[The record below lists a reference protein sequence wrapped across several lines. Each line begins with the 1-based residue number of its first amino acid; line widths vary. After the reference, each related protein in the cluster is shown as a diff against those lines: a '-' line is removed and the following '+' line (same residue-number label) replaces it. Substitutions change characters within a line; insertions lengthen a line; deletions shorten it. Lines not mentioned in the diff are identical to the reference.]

1 MLKTANKIS
10 FLIESQLPDFINEEY
25 ELFGKFIRK
34 YYEQLELQGQPLD
47 IIQNLEVYHDIDFYE
62 KNILVQSTELSSG
75 ITATNDTITVADATS
90 FPENGGYIKIDD
102 EICFYKKRTNTQFL
116 EVSRGVSGNTTLGD
130 LYSNSTFVTTQA
142 KTHVG
147 GSTVQNISNLFLYSI
162 VKSFEQQYLAN
173 FPEVYLKEAVDKRTL
188 IKNITSFYKS
198 KGTDNSIKFLFKCL
212 IDLFGPEPEI
222 LYPRNSTLKSSES
235 NWIQVYALRAKII
248 SGTLKNLIGKKIIQ
262 DIGGKYASATV
273 DNVKFAG
280 TFDGEDL
287 YDIILAENTVNG
299 QFEIAAKTKLTKPIL
314 FSDSVGSRINVFST
328 MGWKK
333 EGEFIIGT
341 EKITFKDKNVNQFII
356 KTRSASISYP
366 VGESVIYGANV
377 SGSNVNLLV
386 YGILYGLTTNTAFP
400 YSNSGDSVEISE
412 SGFLT
417 NDIKIFDVQ
426 NNLRWITTSGVPN
439 SQNHA
444 NVSSAIN
451 KLNSNVSAIFEDG
464 TGYYITSSGFPSH
477 DIIKSGIS
485 DIPND
490 IFDQKLLRII
500 RKYPIQTT
508 EIYET
513 KYRDI
518 GIAINGIPLLSCKD
532 EDTVLNGPIENI
544 NVESR
549 GSGYQKAPFVLV
561 NGVNGLA
568 RSILAGQVVDRI
580 VVDSPGSYT
589 QTPNIEIISGRN
601 AIVTAIVT
609 NGEITSIK
617 INNPGEYYSSPPQ
630 VRITDISGKGK
641 FADFRAVIS
650 SAGKLVGFEK
660 INGGRL
666 YTKEN
671 TIIDII
677 SVGSGATATAN
688 IKVWRKDKYFKNLS
702 KLDNNNGYFFKNYV
716 AFRGYGYAYY
726 ASPNALRQSDTG
738 STHSPIL
745 GFAYDG
751 NPIYG
756 PYGYQNPLNAQS
768 SIVRMTSSYFRN
780 TSRTNGPTVATYPL
794 GTFVDDYS
802 YIDKS
807 GSLDRNNGRFCVT
820 PEFPEGTYAY
830 FITVS
835 STNIPEFPYILGQN
849 YYSLPIDSNYNS
861 EISQDDLPVNA
872 KRLRTVDIDSNGDL
886 SIAKIEDVQRGTVS
900 SVDILS
906 STDNFSVGSEV
917 IVNNDQTEGSGAEA
931 KVSSV
936 KGRNVISINSQTN
949 KILLVDLVS
958 TAYLFNGDTITQ
970 AITGATGK
978 IVGNVFSANKFAL
991 KNVSGTFNKSEVLS
1005 SSTKVL
1011 SLILDKNSSY
1021 TKGATLS
1028 LSDGISVAVA
1038 TGEVLES
1045 TTNQNTV
1052 KVKVLTGTFSILS
1065 QLFLTSSNL
1074 IDTTGSKIVSIN
1086 SLSDNLIIF
1095 DIKDNVALLTTSDKH
1110 GVGIDEFIDIDINP
1124 NDTTTSTTY
1133 YVRNRIYQEVTL
1145 ATPVLQRT
1153 LTDTGIGR
1161 IEILNGGKNYTPNVY
1176 SGIALSGGSGKNAKA
1191 TITVSSSGSVTSV
1204 VITDKG
1210 TGYQKFDLLTVGSTA
1225 LLKTNTTTPNLT
1237 LRVDHSGFAL
1247 QNTQLFV
1254 DSTIGFTTG
1263 DYLKLGNEILLI
1275 QSKTANKLTVLRAQK
1290 GTKAV
1295 DHFNNSEVFLY
1306 DGGFTLQTGYQ
1317 IGAGAGAPTLFSYDP
1332 ITQKA
1337 IFVYGYNQTLTSIS
1351 KLTISTVFFDQS
1363 ADPRLVKIIN
1373 VLDPKLYFEFSK
1385 NNTTFTRNQ
1394 IIDIKKFYKYK
1405 FDVSHSSMAG
1415 VNFDFSPSI
1424 NLNLVAPEKTVSGSI
1439 IDIKLGFGPRISTNQ
1454 HLKKQKVTF
1463 NKYFYFDQN
1472 NNVNSEGSY
1481 LNVID
1486 DPLQGRKKALYVT
1499 DTQIVYDTTIKAPHD
1514 GSGAI
1519 SYTSESVFSLGKIN
1533 TISITNI
1540 GNDYKKIPLISGI
1553 APSKE
1558 SIALASCTVSR
1569 GRISS
1574 INLLSSGKNYSKPIV
1589 VVSGNAS
1596 LRAVVDSGKITGI
1609 IINNAGSG
1617 YTSAPVIKIVESDV
1631 TAFFNSND
1639 IGIPRNVKIINI
1651 GGAYHND
1658 KTLSSSFRSNYILK
1672 LSNFNY
1678 DAFNIGE
1685 TIIQKLGNKE
1695 VARARITSWRYGS
1708 NLLLVDRVVGIFRE
1722 NQQIIGLAKNQSA
1735 KLESISFT
1743 EFSPQ
1748 IKTYYDNQGYYTSD
1762 YGKISNSNQKVT
1774 DSYYYQDYSYLIKSK
1789 SSINTWRSLIKSTA
1803 HPAGFQIFGEILVES
1818 NSTASMSN
1826 DTLIKNTSIIQL
1838 WDENKNKVT
1847 VINTTKKTTQIIALV
1862 KSLEV
1867 ERGVGSIALDT
1878 ANYSEI
1884 IAKPVFLVQ
1893 DFNGAFTDNGNLE
1906 GTTVFNLVDQSNNA
1920 IFPYNEQAL
1929 TITIDGILQE
1939 PKVAYTIS
1947 GDKII
1952 FSQPPL
1958 GPSIV
1963 DGQSVPSVRFYGRW
1977 FQFKTNTL
1985 NQQYFKKI
1993 KNIFQRNG
2001 RWIDAANQLERNREY
2016 IQNETLGY
2024 IKSKYPNLTWGILST
2039 KCLRDIGFI
2048 IDSLEHDLRFGG
2060 NEKTILSAELYFR
2073 DGVLDYIDGEL
2084 QATIEAFKYAV
2095 RLCKLAMRNW
2105 DVVERQASWTPGQ
2118 DIVEI
2123 TDTDNIAIGMKIS
2136 AGRAFASDTIVTE
2149 ILDNRKIKLS
2159 KNALPLSQQNILQIT
2174 SNTVT
2179 NSNVT
2184 TTSSIVQ
2191 IAPGIYLQ
2199 LPVPYIYFITPPAT
2213 SITPGAPVVTFIM
2226 SGLNIGTFVDAADLI
2241 SANKINIQREAA
2253 YRIYEKYPGFV
2264 YPNVPTVAYR
2274 FKDARRLIYKNLTDI
2289 VSQTLIE
2296 LTTVYGA
2303 QYATEKC
2310 GRDLKIILA
2319 AIAEDVARGGN
2330 STTIEVTN
2338 AYFDNHDGLDGEEA
2352 QSVYAFNYAKQLCL
2366 IAVANQGAVTDPNI
2380 TKVPEC
2386 ANVNSAI
2393 SSLFSILT
2401 TAITNGQ
2408 KPTVTKNTGISSWVK
2423 TEDLCFRDIG
2433 IFVDAVAHSLRYGG
2447 NEKVIAFGNSYFV
2460 NNKRV
2465 HIAKELIESI
2475 YAYNQAAILM
2485 IDAMLNQIS
2494 GTTIIA
2500 PIIDSN
2506 VRIDTVNPYCQEVKS
2521 AILTY
2526 AQIVEDILEGG
2537 PGRIDTIPQNPN
2549 STGYWTNLRS
2559 YSNYNLI
2566 ADPGLKYNTFTEC
2579 EDVAS
2584 SLDSLYENIR
2594 ETLTTG
2600 PGTAD
2605 ISKPDYF
2612 NGENTIFD
2620 LYYTDGSP
2628 VNTQE
2633 NENLFIALS
2642 GVLQHDSSYFIDRSS
2657 VPNKVVFSS
2666 PPIWGQEENTKT
2678 VQEPL
2683 AVEKFFAHSVGNYYR
2698 CEIDK
2703 SGILDGSAGP
2713 FIILNSENKEVQNI
2727 DDSRFAYVFLDGVL
2741 QVDGESYSINGPAIR
2756 FDKPIYTDNSVEII
2770 LLYGRDTKQTVTL
2783 YDFEKN
2789 TYYNNIKITC
2799 TSTTNNDFTDWKTWY
2814 NTSYENF
2821 QVAYQKVGG
2830 IKKFIGNI
2838 KSFTSTNQSLII
2850 VLAGNNPDL
2859 NNSSIFFSSKS
2870 DFSDEYE
2877 LTGTTNTLE
2886 ITRDFDNNYRMQRN
2900 SAKWLYG
2907 TKSADETFYKKRRLL
2922 ANLNVGD
2929 IVKIDGEKEYRTI
2942 NELPR
2947 YVNPKNY
2954 NPGVDVSNDFFGS
2967 VITTNYNGS
2976 TLGVGLSVTCK
2987 IKNGKVSSLEW
2998 NKKDL
3003 QLLYNKGIIQPTTAY
3018 GYETPPVLHFIP
3030 VDQNGGG
3037 AKAEVIVSR
3046 GQIIDIVLTNSGS
3059 GYTTAPKVVTAR
3071 QYDIVKKNGRKIDTS
3086 HSLIIGTQI
3095 IKQSPVAVNYSLS
3108 RVKGIEN
3115 FATIDASVFVPS
3127 GYDITL
3133 IINRKLNTAP
3143 LLNFKKEY
3151 VIYNPTSIAGIQNP
3165 LIQNSAHIITTS
3177 VIDRTFESQ
3186 SLLTTTTAW
3195 TFYHELGFAT
3205 FGSILENNTLGP
3217 TFGQWEGAKF
3227 MNTGDI
3233 LTSTG
3238 ISVSAVTIEEFN
3250 MYGFVIDDFETLKN
3264 SNILSPGYTINLG
3277 YPSINNYL
3285 TQLNTSD
3292 LPNFGDAG
3300 YLSTGVVV
3308 YANTTN
3314 FASSGTILIGKEQ
3327 ISYTNKLTDRFLNCT
3342 RAVNNS
3348 LIQEHTIGSYIRNAL

>member
-25 ELFGKFIRK
+25 ELFGKFIQK

-47 IIQNLEVYHDIDFYE
+47 IIQNLEVYRDIDFYE
-62 KNILVQSTELSSG
+62 KNVLTQSTTLSG
-75 ITATNDTITVADATS
+75 AITSTNDTITVADATS
-90 FPENGGYIKIDD
+90 FPKNGGYIKIDD
-102 EICFYKKRTNTQFL
+102 EICFYKQRTDTQFL

-130 LYSNSTFVTTQA
+130 LYTSSTFVTTQA
-142 KTHVG
+142 ETHVA
-147 GSTVQNISNLFLYSI
+147 GSTVQNISNLFLYAFI
-162 VKSFEQQYLAN
+162 KSFEKQYLAD
-173 FPEVYLKEAVDKRTL
+173 FPEKYLKENVDKRSL
-188 IKNITSFYKS
+188 IKNITSFYQS

-212 IDLFGPEPEI
+212 IDNDSEPEVT
-222 LYPRNSTLKSSES
+222 YPRDFTLKSSES
-235 NWIQVYALRAKII
+235 NWIQVYALRAQIT
-248 SGTLKNLIGKKIIQ
+248 SGVPENLIGKKIVQ
-262 DIGGKYASATV
+262 DIAGKYASAVV

-280 TFDGEDL
+280 TFDGKDL
-287 YDIILAENTVNG
+287 YDIVLAENSING
-299 QFEIAAKTKLTKPIL
+299 QFEISARTKLTKPIL
-314 FSDSVGSRINVFST
+314 SSDSVGDRINVFST
-328 MGWKK
+328 MGWKT
-333 EGEFIIGT
+333 EGQFRIGT
-341 EKITFKDKNVNQFII
+341 EEFTFEDKNVNQFII
-356 KTRSASISYP
+356 KTRSGSTAHFI
-366 VGESVIYGANV
+366 GESVTYGANV
-377 SGSNVNLLV
+377 SGSGVNLLV
-386 YGILYGLTTNTAFP
+386 YGILYGLTTENSFP
-400 YSNSGDSVEISE
+400 YANPGDFVEISE

-417 NDIKIFDVQ
+417 NDIKIFDAQ
-426 NNLRWITTSGVPN
+426 NNLRWITTTGIPN

-444 NVSSAIN
+444 SVSSAIKN
-451 KLNSNVSAIFEDG
+451 LNSNVSAIFEDG

-477 DIIKSGIS
+477 DIIKSGIT
-485 DIPND
+485 DIPSD
-490 IFDQKLLRII
+490 VLDQKLLRII

-513 KYRDI
+513 KYRDVGI
-518 GIAINGIPLLSCKD
+518 GINGIPFLSYKD
-532 EDTVLNGPIENI
+532 EDIVLNGPIESI
-544 NVESR
+544 KVGLR
-549 GSGYQKAPFVLV
+549 GSGYQKAPFILI
-561 NGVNGLA
+561 NGVGGLA

-580 VVDSPGSYT
+580 IVDSPGSYN
-589 QTPNIEIISGRN
+589 QTPTIEILSGRN
-601 AIVTAIVT
+601 AAVTAIVT

-617 INNPGEYYSSPPQ
+617 IDDPGEYYSSPPQ
-630 VRITDISGKGK
+630 VRITDTSGKGR
-641 FADFRAVIS
+641 FADFRALVS
-650 SAGKLVGFEK
+650 SAGELVGFEK
-660 INGGRL
+660 VNGGRL

-671 TIIDII
+671 VVVDII
-677 SVGSGATATAN
+677 PVGFGATATAN

-702 KLDNNNGYFFKNYV
+702 KLDSSNGYFFKNYIES
-716 AFRGYGYAYY
+716 RGYGYAYY

-738 STHSPIL
+738 SNHSSIL

-780 TSRTNGPTVATYPL
+780 TSRINGPTTAVYPL
-794 GTFVDDYS
+794 GTFINDYS

-807 GSLDRNNGRFCVT
+807 GSLDQNNGRFCVT
-820 PEFPEGTYAY
+820 PEFPQGTYAY

-835 STNIPEFPYILGQN
+835 SINEPEFPYIVGQN

-861 EISQDDLPVNA
+861 EISQNDLPVSA

-886 SIAKIEDVQRGTVS
+886 SIAKIEDVKSGTVS
-900 SVDILS
+900 SVSILD
-906 STDNFSVGSEV
+906 STNNFSVGSEV
-917 IVNNDQTEGSGAEA
+917 IVNNNQTGGFGAEA

-936 KGRNVISINSQTN
+936 KGRTVTSIHSQTN
-949 KILLVDLVS
+949 KILLFDLVS

-978 IVGNVFSANKFAL
+978 IVGNVFTGNKFAL
-991 KNVSGTFNKSEVLS
+991 KEVSGTFNKSEVLS
-1005 SSTKVL
+1005 SNTKVL

-1021 TKGATLS
+1021 TKGAILS
-1028 LSDGISVAVA
+1028 FSNGITAPVA

-1045 TTNQNTV
+1045 TSNQNTV
-1052 KVKVLTGTFSILS
+1052 KVKVLTGTFSIS
-1065 QLFLTSSNL
+1065 TTLFLTSSDL
-1074 IDTTGSKIVSIN
+1074 INTTGSKIVTIN
-1086 SLSDNLIIF
+1086 SLSDDLIIF
-1095 DIKDNVALLTTSDKH
+1095 NIKDNVALLTTSDKH
-1110 GVGIDEFIDIDINP
+1110 GVAINEFIDVDINP

-1133 YVRNRIYQEVTL
+1133 YVRSRIYQEVTFV
-1145 ATPVLQRT
+1145 TPVLQRT
-1153 LTDTGIGR
+1153 LKDTGIGR
-1161 IEILNGGKNYTPNVY
+1161 LEILNGGENYTPGTY
-1176 SGIALSGGSGKNAKA
+1176 PGISLSGGSGKNATA
-1191 TITVSSSGSVTSV
+1191 TIKVSSAGSVISV
-1204 VITDKG
+1204 VITNKG
-1210 TGYQKFDLLTVGSTA
+1210 TGYQKFDLLTVGNAA
-1225 LLKTNTTTPNLT
+1225 LLKTNTTTPDLT
-1237 LRVDHSGFAL
+1237 LRVDHSGFGL
-1247 QNTQLFV
+1247 QNTELFV
-1254 DSTIGFTTG
+1254 DSTIGFSVG

-1275 QSKTANKLTVLRAQK
+1275 QSKTTTKLNVLRAQK
-1290 GTKAV
+1290 NTIAV
-1295 DHFNNSEVFLY
+1295 DHFDNSAVFLY
-1306 DGGFTLQTGYQ
+1306 DGGYTLQSGYQ
-1317 IGAGAGAPTLFSYDP
+1317 VGTGAAAPILLSYDNL
-1332 ITQKA
+1332 TQKA
-1337 IFVYGYNQTLTSIS
+1337 VFVYGYNQTLDNIS
-1351 KLTISTVFFDQS
+1351 ELTLSTVFFDQS
-1363 ADPRLVKIIN
+1363 TNQRLITI
-1373 VLDPKLYFEFSK
+1373 LEISEPKLYFEFST
-1385 NNTTFTRNQ
+1385 NNTNFEKNK

-1405 FDVSHSSMAG
+1405 FDVSHSSMTN

-1424 NLNLVAPEKTVSGSI
+1424 NLNLVTLEKTVSGSI
-1439 IDIKLGFGPRISTNQ
+1439 VNIKLGFGPTISTNQ
-1454 HLKKQKVTF
+1454 YSNKQEVPFK
-1463 NKYFYFDQN
+1463 KYFYFDRN
-1472 NNVNSEGSY
+1472 SKVNSEGAY
-1481 LNVID
+1481 LNVIN

-1499 DTQIVYDTTIKAPHD
+1499 DSQIVYDTTIKASHD

-1519 SYTSESVFSLGKIN
+1519 SYTSESAFSIGKIN

-1540 GNDYKKIPLISGI
+1540 GNDYKKIPVVSGI
-1553 APSKE
+1553 VPSNE
-1558 SIALASCTVSR
+1558 SKALASCTISN

-1574 INLLSSGKNYSKPIV
+1574 INLLNAGKNYSKPV
-1589 VVSGNAS
+1589 VVASGNAS
-1596 LRAVVDSGKITGI
+1596 LKAVVDAGKITGI
-1609 IINNAGSG
+1609 VIDNPGSG
-1617 YTSAPVIKIVESDV
+1617 YTTAPEIKIAESDV
-1631 TAFFNSND
+1631 IAFFNSDD
-1639 IGIPRNVKIINI
+1639 IGSPRNVKVINV
-1651 GGAYHND
+1651 GGSYHND

-1672 LSNFNY
+1672 VSNFEY
-1678 DAFNIGE
+1678 DAFNVGE
-1685 TIIQKLGNKE
+1685 TIVQKYGSNE
-1695 VARARITSWRYGS
+1695 VARARVTSWRYGS

-1722 NQQIIGLAKNQSA
+1722 NQQILGLSKNKTA
-1735 KLESISFT
+1735 NLESISFT
-1743 EFSPQ
+1743 EFSAN
-1748 IKTYYDNQGYYTSD
+1748 IKTYYDNQGYYKSD
-1762 YGKISNSNQKVT
+1762 YGKISNSSQRVA
-1774 DSYYYQDYSYLIKSK
+1774 DSYYYQDYSYLVKSK
-1789 SSINTWRSLIKSTA
+1789 TSIDTWRSLIKSTT
-1803 HPAGFQIFGEILVES
+1803 HPAGFQIFGEVLIES
-1818 NSTASMSN
+1818 DSEARMND

-1847 VINTTKKTTQIIALV
+1847 VVNTTKKTTQSIALV

-1867 ERGVGSIALDT
+1867 ERGIGSVALDT

-1884 IAKPVFLVQ
+1884 LAKPIYLTQ
-1893 DFNGAFTDNGNLE
+1893 DFDGAFTDKGNLE
-1906 GTTVFNLVDQSNNA
+1906 GTTIFNLVDESNNA
-1920 IFPYNEQAL
+1920 VIPYNEQAL

-1939 PKVAYTIS
+1939 PKVAYTVS

-1958 GPSIV
+1958 GPSIT
-1963 DGQSVPSVRFYGRW
+1963 DGQDAPGVRFYGRW

-1993 KNIFQRNG
+1993 RNIFQRNG

-2136 AGRAFASDTIVTE
+2136 AGRAFSSDTIVEE
-2149 ILDNRKIKLS
+2149 ILDNRRIKLN
-2159 KNALPLSQQNILQIT
+2159 KNSLPLSQQNILQIT
-2174 SNTVT
+2174 SNTIIS
-2179 NSNVT
+2179 SNLG

-2191 IAPGIYLQ
+2191 IAPGVYLQ
-2199 LPVPYIYFITPPAT
+2199 IATGYQYSITPPVG
-2213 SITPGAPVVTFIM
+2213 SIIAGNAVVTFIM
-2226 SGLNIGTFVDAADLI
+2226 SGLNIGTFVDASDLI

-2289 VSQTLIE
+2289 VSQTLIK

-2330 STTIEVTN
+2330 SATIEVTN
-2338 AYFDNHDGLDGEEA
+2338 AYFDNHDGLDGEES

-2366 IAVANQGAVTDPNI
+2366 IAVANEGAVTDPNI

-2408 KPTVTKNTGISSWVK
+2408 KPTVTKNTGIPSWVK
-2423 TEDLCFRDIG
+2423 AEDLCFRDIG

-2447 NEKVIAFGNSYFV
+2447 NEKIIAFGNSYFV

-2506 VRIDTVNPYCQEVKS
+2506 VRIDTINPYCQEVKS

-2537 PGRIDTIPQNPN
+2537 PDRIDTIPQNPN

-2594 ETLTTG
+2594 ETLITG

-2605 ISKPDYF
+2605 ISNPDYF
-2612 NGENTIFD
+2612 DGENTIFD

-2642 GVLQHDSSYFIDRSS
+2642 GILQHDSAYFIDRSS
-2657 VPNKVVFSS
+2657 VPNKVVFTS

-2713 FIILNSENKEVQNI
+2713 FIILNSENKKVQNI

-2741 QVDGESYSINGPAIR
+2741 QVDGESYSISGPAIR

-2770 LLYGRDTKQTVTL
+2770 LLYGRDAEQTVTL
-2783 YDFEKN
+2783 YDFERN

-2799 TSTTNNDFTDWKTWY
+2799 TSTTNNDFNDWKTWH
-2814 NTSYENF
+2814 NNSYDKF
-2821 QVAYQKVGG
+2821 QVAYQKVNGV
-2830 IKKFIGNI
+2830 KKFLGNV
-2838 KSFTSTNQSLII
+2838 KSYTSTNQSLII
-2850 VLAGNNPDL
+2850 TLAGNNPDL
-2859 NNSSIFFSSKS
+2859 QNSSIFFAGNYN
-2870 DFSDEYE
+2870 FSDEYE
-2877 LTGTTNTLE
+2877 LTGTTNTL
-2886 ITRDFDNNYRMQRN
+2886 IVTRDSDNDYQMQRN

-2907 TKSADETFYKKRRLL
+2907 TKSAEQSFYEKRRLL
-2922 ANLNVGD
+2922 ANLNAGD
-2929 IVKIDGEKEYRTI
+2929 VIRIDGEKDFRTI

-2967 VITTNYNGS
+2967 VVTTNYNGS

-3003 QLLYNKGIIQPTTAY
+3003 QLLYDKGIIQPTTAY

-3030 VDQNGGG
+3030 VDQKGGG
-3037 AKAEVIVSR
+3037 AKAEVVVSR
-3046 GQIIDIVLTNSGS
+3046 GQIIDIVLTSSGS

-3071 QYDIVKKNGRKIDTS
+3071 QYDIVKKNGRKIDTFQ
-3086 HSLIIGTQI
+3086 SLIIGTQI
-3095 IKQSPVAVNYSLS
+3095 VKQSPVAVNFSCDII
-3108 RVKGIEN
+3108 KAIEN
-3115 FATIDASVFVPS
+3115 LATIDASVFVPS
-3127 GYDITL
+3127 RHDVTL
-3133 IINRKLNTAP
+3133 IITKELDTAP
-3143 LLNFKKEY
+3143 LLNFDREY
-3151 VIYNPTSIAGIQNP
+3151 VIYAPTSVGQIQNP
-3165 LIQNSAHIITTS
+3165 IAQNSAYVVTNIEL
-3177 VIDRTFESQ
+3177 DRTIESQ
-3186 SLLTTTTAW
+3186 PLLTTTIAR
-3195 TFYHELGFAT
+3195 TFHYELGFAT
-3205 FGSILENNTLGP
+3205 FGLLLANSTLGP
-3217 TFGQWEGAKF
+3217 TFDQWEGAKF
-3227 MNTGDI
+3227 MDTGDI

-3238 ISVSAVTIEEFN
+3238 ISVSAVTIEEFD
-3250 MYGFVIDDFETLKN
+3250 MYGFVIDDFETLKG
-3264 SNILSPGYTINLG
+3264 SNILNPGYTINLG

-3285 TQLNTSD
+3285 TQLDTSN

-3300 YLSTGVVV
+3300 YLSTGAVV

-3327 ISYTNKLTDRFLNCT
+3327 ISYTNKLADRFLNCT
-3342 RAVNNS
+3342 RGVNNS
-3348 LIQEHTIGSYIRNAL
+3348 PIQQHTVGSYIRNAL